1 MTSIYDMRTTLTIDD
16 DIIWQAA
23 EQAKLRG
30 VSLSRNVS
38 DLLRR
43 ALNAP
48 LRVEEKEGLF
58 VVELPADSPT
68 VTSNDVGRFEDDD
81 R

>member
-1 MTSIYDMRTTLTIDD
+1 MTIDD
-16 DIIWQAA
+16 DVKRQAA

-30 VSLSRNVS
+30 VSLSRSVS

-48 LRVEEKEGLF
+48 LRGEEEKGLF
-58 VVELPADSPT
+58 VVELPSDSPKI
-68 VTSNDVGRFEDDD
+68 TSEDVRRLEADQ

>member
-1 MTSIYDMRTTLTIDD
+1 MRTTLTIDD
-16 DIIWQAA
+16 DIMGQAA

-48 LRVEEKEGLF
+48 LRVEEENGLF
-58 VVELPADSPT
+58 VVELPADSPKI
-68 VTSNDVGRFEDDD
+68 TSDDVRRLEADQ